1 LFRNRSEVMVLSIIL
16 IVVFIF
22 MWIMSPGQFVKIGN
36 IQSMAFQLPE
46 LGVLSLGMMVTLLT
60 GGVNLAIIATSNLTG
75 VVTVTLMNEF
85 LGDAE
90 SDAISSFEVLL
101 SIIAGFA
108 ASLGVGLV
116 IGLLVS
122 NVGVSPILAS
132 LGLMTFIDG
141 VNIVLTKG
149 YTISGVPK
157 SFIFLGN
164 ELILGIP
171 IPIIVFALCAALMA
185 IVLNKTALGY
195 SIYMVGSNEI
205 ATMFSGINNKA
216 VLIRVYLSSSFMASI
231 ANVIMMGR
239 FNSVKANYGSS
250 YLLVTILASVLGG
263 TSAYGGF
270 GKVSGLILSLIIL
283 QIIASGLNLM
293 LVDPFLTT
301 AMWGAI
307 MLLAMVANYISAHY
321 RSQKQILKRQEG

>member
-1 LFRNRSEVMVLSIIL
+1 
-16 IVVFIF
+16 
-22 MWIMSPGQFVKIGN
+22 
-36 IQSMAFQLPE
+36 
-46 LGVLSLGMMVTLLT
+46 
-60 GGVNLAIIATSNLTG
+60 
-75 VVTVTLMNEF
+75 
-85 LGDAE
+85 
-90 SDAISSFEVLL
+90 
-101 SIIAGFA
+101 
-108 ASLGVGLV
+108 
-116 IGLLVS
+116 
-122 NVGVSPILAS
+122 
-132 LGLMTFIDG
+132 
-141 VNIVLTKG
+141 VLTKE
-149 YTISGVPK
+149 YTITGVPK

-171 IPIIVFALCAALMA
+171 IPIIIFALCAALMA

-205 ATMFSGINNKA
+205 ATMFSGINNKS
-216 VLIRVYLSSSFMASI
+216 VLIRVYMISSFLASI

-239 FNSVKANYGSS
+239 FNSIKADYGSS

-270 GKVSGLILSLIIL
+270 GKVSGLILALIIL

-307 MLLAMVANYISAHY
+307 MILAMITNYINAYY
-321 RSQKQILKRQEG
+321 RKKKQILQRQES

>member
-1 LFRNRSEVMVLSIIL
+1 MVLSIIL

-46 LGVLSLGMMVTLLT
+46 LGLLSLGMMVTLLT

-75 VVTVTLMNEF
+75 VVTVTLLNKFQGE
-85 LGDAE
+85 AE
-90 SDAISSFEVLL
+90 SEAASSFEILL

-108 ASLGVGLV
+108 ASLGVGFV

-141 VNIVLTKG
+141 VNIVLTRG
-149 YTISGVPK
+149 YTITGVPK

-171 IPIIVFALCAALMA
+171 IPIIVFAISAALMA
-185 IVLNKTALGY
+185 VVLNKTALGY

-205 ATMFSGINNKA
+205 ATMFSGINNKT
-216 VLIRVYLSSSFMASI
+216 VLIRVYLISSFMASI

-239 FNSVKANYGSS
+239 FNSVKADYGSS

-270 GKVSGLILSLIIL
+270 GKVLGLILALIIL

-321 RSQKQILKRQEG
+321 RSKKQILLRQES

>member
-1 LFRNRSEVMVLSIIL
+1 MVLSIIL

-22 MWIMSPGQFVKIGN
+22 MWIMSPAQFVKVGN
-36 IQSMAFQLPE
+36 LQSMAFQLPE

-75 VVTVTLMNEF
+75 IVTVTLLNKIQ
-85 LGDAE
+85 GDAE
-90 SDAISSFEVLL
+90 SDAASPLKVLF

-108 ASLGVGLV
+108 ASLGVGCV

-132 LGLMTFIDG
+132 MGLMTFIDG

-149 YTISGVPK
+149 YTIAGVPK

-164 ELILGIP
+164 ELLLGIP
-171 IPIIVFALCAALMA
+171 IPIIVFALCAALIA

-205 ATMFSGINNKA
+205 ATMFSGINNKS
-216 VLIRVYLSSSFMASI
+216 VLIRVYMISSFLASI

-239 FNSVKANYGSS
+239 FNSIKADYGSS

-270 GKVSGLILSLIIL
+270 GKVSGLILALIIL

-307 MLLAMVANYISAHY
+307 MILAMVTNYISAYY
-321 RSQKQILKRQEG
+321 RRKKQILQRQES